1 MPGSDAS
8 GHRAN
13 TRRLGRDPPR
23 AAATFR
29 MLRGQTMPWLQPYP
43 DAMLDELAAEQPGPD
58 ALAVSRETMALAFL
72 AAIQLLPARQRAVLI
87 RRDVLDWCASEAAVL
102 LDTTVQAVNSALQR
116 ARATLRN
123 RWPGTGWTGRRLP
136 SPQPTRAG
144 CCAVSSPRM
153 SSPIRRL

>member
-1 MPGSDAS
+1 
-8 GHRAN
+8 
-13 TRRLGRDPPR
+13 
-23 AAATFR
+23 
-29 MLRGQTMPWLQPYP
+29 MPWLQPYP
-43 DAMLDELAAEQPGPD
+43 DAMLDESAAEQPGPD

-102 LDTTVQAVNSALQR
+102 LDC
-116 ARATLRN
+116 LRN